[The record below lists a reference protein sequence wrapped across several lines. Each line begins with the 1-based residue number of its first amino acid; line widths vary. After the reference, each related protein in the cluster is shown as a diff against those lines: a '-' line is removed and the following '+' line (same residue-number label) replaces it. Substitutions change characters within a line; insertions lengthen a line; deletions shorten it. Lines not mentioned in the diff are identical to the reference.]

1 MKKRLK
7 FLFLI
12 PIFLISALL
21 CVIIPKNVDTSNTNQ
36 NGDFNTFSNAF
47 INLLNNNSFD
57 EYKEMSFNLNDDVYK
72 NNNTYMIS
80 SDTFANITG
89 SYVSISSSNEVQ
101 ITSNETTITLS
112 NEKNI
117 IKSGDEDI
125 DVMPENVAIE
135 NCKATFPIESVAD
148 ALGFDLKFDD
158 DTLFLSRP
166 YQTKRLIIKSS
177 TSLDKQGAIQYAEGY
192 NGLHIFQYTTE
203 EETINAYNYYNNL
216 DYVEYVEVDSIIT
229 STSIEEDT
237 IVSSVQDSFS
247 YTSWG
252 ADSIGAKDYSNY
264 LINNIGSN
272 NLPELVVAVLDSGL
286 DSDHAW
292 FQNRISN
299 GGTNYSSSTSST
311 SYAWEDVYGHG
322 THVSGIIADLTLS
335 NVKILPIKVMN
346 DNGYGYQSSI
356 LLGINYVINKKQDGM
371 NICAMNLSLGSYNT
385 VGSEEQNAYKT
396 ALQNAYSNNILAI
409 VAAGN
414 RGTYVADHTPS
425 NVACAITVSAVGKS
439 GDLYYCPSW
448 SNYGSYID
456 ISAPGNQI
464 VSACVGGGVTT
475 MSGTSM
481 STPHVTGAI
490 ALLYSDST
498 KNYTKTDIENILDN
512 TAIDLGDSGWDQYY
526 GEGMVNIQYAYASV
540 IDKVI
545 FSNNETDCLSSFDLT
560 LSTTESNTTIYY
572 TLDGTNP
579 SLTNG
584 TKYTSPISITKTQRI
599 KVIAYVFDG
608 SNNVKSF
615 SKVSDITYCFYGE
628 DIENAFTVDA
638 SGTLTKYNG
647 VLTEVTVPKQVNGI
661 VVTTIGTNS
670 FSSSS
675 VEVVTLPST
684 VTLIYDRAF
693 MNCSTIQKVYGPA
706 VTRIDNQAFYNCSSF
721 MYVTDEYFPK
731 LLSFGSYT
739 FYNCYSLRP
748 ISLSKLENVSYY
760 TFCMSNSTED
770 PTFLTSITLP
780 NAKSIGEYAFSG
792 CKCLTEINIPSV
804 ETIGAYAF
812 KECDLVD
819 VSLPSAKYIGERSF
833 YANSNLTT
841 VDMPEALI
849 IGKNSFFES
858 SNLTTAN
865 MPKVLTIGVQSFY
878 SCPNLT
884 SVNIPKVKL
893 ICSHAFYKCSS
904 LTTLN
909 TPELEEVHALAFSH
923 CTSLTNINVPKL
935 KYISYSTFREIKGL
949 TEINLPSVI
958 SIGYHAFSITSS
970 NLTKITLSN
979 CIEFINDSFD
989 YNKNCVF
996 YVYENT
1002 VGYEYASTNGFT
1014 IVNLSSDNLFNY
1026 TIVNNEV
1033 HITGY
1038 KGELQKELIL
1048 PSYIENLPVTTIC
1061 ENAFKNYLN
1070 IYSLSIT
1077 NLTTI
1082 EDYAFAGCSNLK
1094 SVVLD
1099 NIITIGESAFENCI
1113 NLSELDIFNVEN
1125 LDNRAFYGCSKV
1137 LEVKFSTKIS
1147 FIGEKALG
1155 FNVDDKLIPTFVIY
1169 GYDTTVAKEYA
1180 NNNSITFMTI
1190 VNNFAVNYQTYNN
1203 NGTTEIYI
1211 YSIETSTTGNIILPS
1226 SHNGMTVSKIGDN
1239 AFNGCCFITSIVM
1252 PENIKIIGDNAFYN
1266 CNSLERINLEY
1277 VTSLGTNSF
1286 ANCESL
1292 KYINMPLVEEIP
1304 STAFCNCDS
1313 LIEANIPKV
1322 KIIGDNAF
1330 DSCYSLK
1337 RVISPSL
1344 ENIGNMAFYY
1354 SCSLEKID
1362 TLNVKVIGTTQ
1373 TGLSF
1378 SYGSC
1383 LTSLYL
1389 PKIEK
1394 LGNSLFAASEKM
1406 KKILIGKNFSTYY
1419 NIPISSSITIYGYSN
1434 TLAQTYADKNGN
1446 TFIPID
1452 GLGITTD
1459 LPNEKEVNQ
1468 NDKASLS
1475 IVYSG
1480 FEQTYQWY
1488 ETERDTSNAVAIEGA
1503 TSDTLKLDTTTLG
1516 TKKYYVIITD
1526 LEDFTITSNICEVTV
1541 TTAKPKFTITA
1552 TCGENG
1558 TISPSGITTVN
1569 YGDEQAFTFSPNTGY
1584 YVASVVVDG
1593 SELINDDLANAITN
1607 GCLFSNITKDH
1618 TISVSFAIQTF
1629 SITVTQT
1636 ANGTTSP
1643 ESIDSVTYGST
1654 KTFTFTPNT
1663 GYHIASISIDGTTL
1677 TDSQIQDAISN
1688 GYTFQ
1693 NISANHTIT
1702 ATFAISTYTVKLTKN
1717 NGGTVSPNTDVTVN
1731 YGESLTFTFTAD
1743 TGYYVA
1749 SVVVDESTLTDNDLA
1764 NAIANGYSFSNITR
1778 NHTLSVSF
1786 AIQTFTVN
1794 VNCGENGTISP
1805 SGITTVNYGDEQTFT
1820 FSPNTGYYVAS
1831 VVVDESTLTDSDLA
1845 NAIANGYSFSNITR
1859 NHTLSVYFAIQTF
1872 TVNVNCGDNG
1882 TVSPSGKL
1890 TANYGESLTFTIT
1903 PDENYGISYIDLN
1916 GNKIPNN
1923 STITINNIT
1932 KNQTLK
1938 VVFVKVFLITTSC
1951 GENGT
1956 ISTSTTVALGEEKTF
1971 NFYPN
1976 TGYKIKDVKIDNESI
1991 GPVQNYTFTN
2001 IDKNHT
2007 IYVEYEIQTFNISY
2021 SVEGQG
2027 TIKATKELE
2036 NVPYGENRVF
2046 TFSADDGWE
2055 LAKVYV
2061 NGRSV
2066 NISNY
2071 TFIVANIK
2079 EDSVIK
2085 AIFKEKSTS
2094 LSASTIAIIVGV
2106 VIFAILFIV
2115 LILKSVIKRKWRY

>member
-1 MKKRLK
+1 M
-7 FLFLI
+7 
-12 PIFLISALL
+12 
-21 CVIIPKNVDTSNTNQ
+21 
-36 NGDFNTFSNAF
+36 
-47 INLLNNNSFD
+47 
-57 EYKEMSFNLNDDVYK
+57 
-72 NNNTYMIS
+72 
-80 SDTFANITG
+80 
-89 SYVSISSSNEVQ
+89 
-101 ITSNETTITLS
+101 
-112 NEKNI
+112 
-117 IKSGDEDI
+117 
-125 DVMPENVAIE
+125 
-135 NCKATFPIESVAD
+135 
-148 ALGFDLKFDD
+148 
-158 DTLFLSRP
+158 
-166 YQTKRLIIKSS
+166 
-177 TSLDKQGAIQYAEGY
+177 
-192 NGLHIFQYTTE
+192 
-203 EETINAYNYYNNL
+203 
-216 DYVEYVEVDSIIT
+216 
-229 STSIEEDT
+229 
-237 IVSSVQDSFS
+237 
-247 YTSWG
+247 
-252 ADSIGAKDYSNY
+252 
-264 LINNIGSN
+264 
-272 NLPELVVAVLDSGL
+272 
-286 DSDHAW
+286 
-292 FQNRISN
+292 
-299 GGTNYSSSTSST
+299 
-311 SYAWEDVYGHG
+311 
-322 THVSGIIADLTLS
+322 
-335 NVKILPIKVMN
+335 
-346 DNGYGYQSSI
+346 
-356 LLGINYVINKKQDGM
+356 
-371 NICAMNLSLGSYNT
+371 
-385 VGSEEQNAYKT
+385 
-396 ALQNAYSNNILAI
+396 
-409 VAAGN
+409 
-414 RGTYVADHTPS
+414 
-425 NVACAITVSAVGKS
+425 
-439 GDLYYCPSW
+439 
-448 SNYGSYID
+448 
-456 ISAPGNQI
+456 
-464 VSACVGGGVTT
+464 
-475 MSGTSM
+475 
-481 STPHVTGAI
+481 
-490 ALLYSDST
+490 
-498 KNYTKTDIENILDN
+498 
-512 TAIDLGDSGWDQYY
+512 
-526 GEGMVNIQYAYASV
+526 
-540 IDKVI
+540 
-545 FSNNETDCLSSFDLT
+545 
-560 LSTTESNTTIYY
+560 
-572 TLDGTNP
+572 
-579 SLTNG
+579 
-584 TKYTSPISITKTQRI
+584 
-599 KVIAYVFDG
+599 
-608 SNNVKSF
+608 
-615 SKVSDITYCFYGE
+615 
-628 DIENAFTVDA
+628 
-638 SGTLTKYNG
+638 
-647 VLTEVTVPKQVNGI
+647 
-661 VVTTIGTNS
+661 
-670 FSSSS
+670 
-675 VEVVTLPST
+675 
-684 VTLIYDRAF
+684 
-693 MNCSTIQKVYGPA
+693 
-706 VTRIDNQAFYNCSSF
+706 
-721 MYVTDEYFPK
+721 
-731 LLSFGSYT
+731 
-739 FYNCYSLRP
+739 
-748 ISLSKLENVSYY
+748 
-760 TFCMSNSTED
+760 
-770 PTFLTSITLP
+770 
-780 NAKSIGEYAFSG
+780 
-792 CKCLTEINIPSV
+792 
-804 ETIGAYAF
+804 
-812 KECDLVD
+812 
-819 VSLPSAKYIGERSF
+819 
-833 YANSNLTT
+833 
-841 VDMPEALI
+841 
-849 IGKNSFFES
+849 
-858 SNLTTAN
+858 
-865 MPKVLTIGVQSFY
+865 
-878 SCPNLT
+878 
-884 SVNIPKVKL
+884 
-893 ICSHAFYKCSS
+893 
-904 LTTLN
+904 
-909 TPELEEVHALAFSH
+909 
-923 CTSLTNINVPKL
+923 
-935 KYISYSTFREIKGL
+935 
-949 TEINLPSVI
+949 
-958 SIGYHAFSITSS
+958 
-970 NLTKITLSN
+970 
-979 CIEFINDSFD
+979 
-989 YNKNCVF
+989 F

-1137 LEVKFSTKIS
+1137 LEVKISTKIS

-1180 NNNSITFMTI
+1180 DNNSITFMTI
-1190 VNNFAVNYQTYNN
+1190 VNNFAVNYQTYDN

-1373 TGLSF
+1373 TGQSF

-1406 KKILIGKNFSTYY
+1406 KILIGKNFSTYY

-1526 LEDFTITSNICEVTV
+1526 LENFTITSNICEVTV
-1541 TTAKPKFTITA
+1541 TTAKLKFTITA

-1607 GCLFSNITKDH
+1607 GCIFSNITKDH

-1731 YGESLTFTFTAD
+1731 YGDDLTFTFTAD

-1764 NAIANGYSFSNITR
+1764 NAIANGYSFSNITKD
-1778 NHTLSVSF
+1778 HT
-1786 AIQTFTVN
+1786 IN
-1794 VNCGENGTISP
+1794 
-1805 SGITTVNYGDEQTFT
+1805 
-1820 FSPNTGYYVAS
+1820 
-1831 VVVDESTLTDSDLA
+1831 
-1845 NAIANGYSFSNITR
+1845 
-1859 NHTLSVYFAIQTF
+1859 VYFAIQTF

-2036 NVPYGENRVF
+2036 NVHYGENRVF
-2046 TFSADDGWE
+2046 TFSADDG
-2055 LAKVYV
+2055 
-2061 NGRSV
+2061 
-2066 NISNY
+2066 
-2071 TFIVANIK
+2071 
-2079 EDSVIK
+2079 
-2085 AIFKEKSTS
+2085 
-2094 LSASTIAIIVGV
+2094 
-2106 VIFAILFIV
+2106 
-2115 LILKSVIKRKWRY
+2115 